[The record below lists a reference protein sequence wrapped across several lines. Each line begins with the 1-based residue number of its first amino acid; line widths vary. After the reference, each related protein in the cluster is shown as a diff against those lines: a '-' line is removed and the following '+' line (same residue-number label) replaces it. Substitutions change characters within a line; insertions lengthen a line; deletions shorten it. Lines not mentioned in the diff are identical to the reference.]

1 MADDN
6 TKNPLNMFK
15 RITPPDYAS
24 SYADLA
30 GVAKSVDGAVQRW
43 TDIYLNSTNPAMRR
57 EAYNALQS
65 LKNRENRQRFM
76 FERAAAKEKEQEQE
90 QIQKAYRDKIEE
102 ETRKQIGSN
111 LDLMANPNLTAT
123 EVVQAITAGK
133 SNIEKLLTNNTKIEY
148 PANPPKVSPVEAVT
162 TSPPD
167 VKTAITDG
175 QNIQAS
181 NARKELLV
189 DSLLNP
195 SSQAPT
201 ASTGWD
207 RLFKIMSRMGA
218 TGGVSPLQDFIR
230 GNIALSNQEAAAA
243 QNYQERMIK
252 EKDLAER
259 RADRDERLR
268 LEKRKVELAEDAAAQ
283 QGLESQYIGQT
294 RTDQDNV
301 KAQILSYIQ
310 AGNLSEYVDKLDSTW
325 AERQVGRG
333 LSKEEIAEGLTL
345 SVIEIYNRAIANKT
359 PITVE
364 QAIEQAAVK
373 PGDESSSNASV
384 IRSDSP
390 VRINPNAPI
399 E

>member
-1 MADDN
+1 MADDKQN
-6 TKNPLNMFK
+6 LIPTE
-15 RITPPDYAS
+15 R
-24 SYADLA
+24 ADLI
-30 GVAKSVDGAVQRW
+30 KSLMTPGISEGAVQRW
-43 TDIYLNSTNPAMRR
+43 TNIYLNSTNPAMRR
-57 EAYNALQS
+57 DALSALQS
-65 LKNRENRQRFM
+65 LGRRDSRNRFM
-76 FERAAAKEKEQEQE
+76 SERAAEKEKQREQEEIQE
-90 QIQKAYRDKIEE
+90 AYKRKIEQQ
-102 ETRKQIGSN
+102 TREQLRSTLNIE
-111 LDLMANPNLTAT
+111 DPDLTAGN
-123 EVVQAITAGK
+123 VVRAIANEN
-133 SNIEKLLTNNTKIEY
+133 SRIEELLTKVASNPKIKY

>member
-1 MADDN
+1 MADDKQN
-6 TKNPLNMFK
+6 LIPTE
-15 RITPPDYAS
+15 R
-24 SYADLA
+24 ADLI
-30 GVAKSVDGAVQRW
+30 KSLMTPGISEGAVQRW
-43 TDIYLNSTNPAMRR
+43 TNIYLNSTNPAMRR
-57 EAYNALQS
+57 DALSALQS
-65 LKNRENRQRFM
+65 LERRENINRHM
-76 FERAAAKEKEQEQE
+76 SERAAEKEKQREQEE
-90 QIQKAYRDKIEE
+90 IQKAYKREIEQQTREKIKSGINIEDPDLTAGNVVRAIANENSRIEE
-102 ETRKQIGSN
+102 
-111 LDLMANPNLTAT
+111 
-123 EVVQAITAGK
+123 
-133 SNIEKLLTNNTKIEY
+133 LLTKVASNPKIKY

-162 TSPPD
+162 ISPPN

-294 RTDQDNV
+294 KTDQNNV

-325 AERQVGRG
+325 AERQVSRG

>member
-1 MADDN
+1 MADDKQN
-6 TKNPLNMFK
+6 LIPTE
-15 RITPPDYAS
+15 R
-24 SYADLA
+24 ADLI
-30 GVAKSVDGAVQRW
+30 KSLMTPGISEGAVQRW
-43 TDIYLNSTNPAMRR
+43 TNIYLNSTNPAMRR
-57 EAYNALQS
+57 DALSALQS
-65 LKNRENRQRFM
+65 LGRRESRNRFM
-76 FERAAAKEKEQEQE
+76 SERAAEKEKQREQEEIQE
-90 QIQKAYRDKIEE
+90 AYKRKIEQQ
-102 ETRKQIGSN
+102 TREQLRSTLNI
-111 LDLMANPNLTAT
+111 DDPNLTAA
-123 EVVQAITAGK
+123 EVVQAITDGK

-181 NARKELLV
+181 NAQKELLV